1 MKNVI
6 AFQNVINVKMMNV
19 KKKSANAKTKMNM
32 TTSMMINVTKNNALT
47 SELQMVQHAVLERYT
62 QYKVINDQ
70 NLLEGNSITYQE
82 VQNIAN
88 EIGVTLKDTDNY
100 YELNPEDLKEIGI
113 MKSEDTY
120 IVNYETGEVI
130 NKTKLK
136 TISGDALYT
145 YAVE

>member
-1 MKNVI
+1 MINKESGITLRTLVI
-6 AFQNVINVKMMNV
+6 LIIVLLILAGVSITVGTN
-19 KKKSANAKTKMNM
+19 
-32 TTSMMINVTKNNALT
+32 MINVTKNNALT

-62 QYKVINDQ
+62 QYKVINDK